1 MNIKNLT
8 ARISRTTGN
17 FATKTHGEAFHIR
30 ASNWEKNG
38 GFNITFKWFSTL
50 VVCMYFVWKTPKSPV
65 FLQGTVQA
73 FKFESTQKSQF

>member
-8 ARISRTTGN
+8 ARISRTTEN

-50 VVCMYFVWKTPKSPV
+50 VVCMYFVWKPPKSSV
-65 FLQGTVQA
+65 FLQSTVSA
-73 FKFESTQKSQF
+73 MLLAKI